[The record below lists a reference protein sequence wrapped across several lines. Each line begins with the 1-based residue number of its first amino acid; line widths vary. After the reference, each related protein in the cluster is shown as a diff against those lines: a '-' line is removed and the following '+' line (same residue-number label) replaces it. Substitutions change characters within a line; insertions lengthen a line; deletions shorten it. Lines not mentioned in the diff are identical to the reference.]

1 MAAARK
7 KPAAPPPPALLE
19 WAMGALGLVI
29 VLAALGVILAE
40 AAGPR
45 DPARL
50 QARLESARP
59 AGDGWLA
66 AIEVRNA
73 GDETA
78 AAVEVE
84 GRLGDEAAAATL
96 DYVPARGRERVFL
109 SFDADPRAG
118 LELSVHG
125 WSEP

>member
-1 MAAARK
+1 MAARK
-7 KPAAPPPPALLE
+7 TAAPPGAAVLE
-19 WAMGALGLVI
+19 WVMGGLGLLI
-29 VLAALGVILAE
+29 VLAALGVILVE

-50 QARLESARP
+50 EARLESARP
-59 AGDGWLA
+59 EGGGWLA
-66 AIEVRNA
+66 EVEVANA

-78 AAVEVE
+78 AGVEVE
-84 GRLGDEAAAATL
+84 GTLGDEAASATI
-96 DYVPARGRERVFL
+96 DYVPAHGRERVML
-109 SFDADPRAG
+109 SFDGDPRAG